1 MGHLEA
7 RASSFSCVSDPGVI
21 VSLSV
26 LPRIIVLTKTYQRYC
41 AAKGTSAGLSGRL
54 GASGVLIA
62 VHQSVNDKVD
72 PDATRRRL
80 DQLIEEA
87 VGLREQITAALDR
100 ECRPFFPER
109 RRAHQPHTPERR
121 HPS

>member
-1 MGHLEA
+1 
-7 RASSFSCVSDPGVI
+7 
-21 VSLSV
+21 
-26 LPRIIVLTKTYQRYC
+26 
-41 AAKGTSAGLSGRL
+41 
-54 GASGVLIA
+54 VLIA
-62 VHQSVNDKVD
+62 VHQFVNDTID

-87 VGLREQITAALDR
+87 VGLREQITAALNR

-109 RRAHQPHTPERR
+109 RRANQPHAPERR